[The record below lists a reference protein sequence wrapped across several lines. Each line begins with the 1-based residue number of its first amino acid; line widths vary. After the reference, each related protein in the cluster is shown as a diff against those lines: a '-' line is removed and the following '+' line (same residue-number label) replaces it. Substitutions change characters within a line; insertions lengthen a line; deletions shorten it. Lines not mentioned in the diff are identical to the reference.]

1 MLHKYSLRDFNNIIF
16 KGFSVTL
23 PDDTINKVNDI
34 AKHVGSPNY
43 IKTPSFQKAPRSHEP
58 SSSNSKRKRDKNEAH
73 ALWSKMTPFQP
84 TKLDEK
90 TGVDADINEIRCSL
104 NKLTDKNTC
113 EITDKIVGILDKLI
127 ALPDEE
133 GKPTSLQNIER
144 VGNAIFDIASTNR
157 FFSRVYAE
165 VYAALYSK
173 YEVMQTLLTNNYESF
188 LQQFSTIEYASPEID
203 YNEFCRV
210 NKVNERRRTLSAF
223 YLNLYFSGV
232 LTFDKIEYLV
242 EYMLQKI
249 LALIEEEDNIAE
261 VDEYTENINILFDKD
276 AEYDESIKINDKS
289 IKETVEMLAKTK
301 IKSYPSLS
309 SKCVFKYMD
318 MCGM

>member
-1 MLHKYSLRDFNNIIF
+1 
-16 KGFSVTL
+16 VTL

-43 IKTPSFQKAPRSHEP
+43 IRTPSFQKAPHSHEN
-58 SSSNSKRKRDKNEAH
+58 SSSASKRKRDKNEAH
-73 ALWSKMTPFQP
+73 ALWSKMKPFQP
-84 TKLDEK
+84 TKMDEK
-90 TGVDADINEIRCSL
+90 TGIDADINEIRCSL

-113 EITDKIVGILDKLI
+113 EITDKIIDIIDKLV

-133 GKPTSLQNIER
+133 DKPTSVQNIER

-173 YEVMQTLLTNNYESF
+173 YEVMQTLLNNNYDSF

-210 NKVNERRRTLSAF
+210 NKINERRRTLSAF
-223 YLNLYFSGV
+223 YLNLYFSSV

-242 EYMLQKI
+242 EYMLKKI
-249 LALIEEEDNIAE
+249 LALITEEDKIAE
-261 VDEYTENINILFDKD
+261 VDEYSENVSILFDKD
-276 AEYDESIKINDKS
+276 AEYDESIKINNMT

>member
-1 MLHKYSLRDFNNIIF
+1 MLLKYSLRDFNNIIF

-23 PDDTINKVNDI
+23 PDDTIDKVNDI

-43 IKTPSFQKAPRSHEP
+43 IRTPSFQKAPHP
-58 SSSNSKRKRDKNEAH
+58 NDNSSSTSKRKRDKNEAH
-73 ALWSKMTPFQP
+73 ALWSKMKPFQP
-84 TKLDEK
+84 TKMDEK

-104 NKLTDKNTC
+104 NKLTDKNAC
-113 EITDKIVGILDKLI
+113 EITDKIIDIIDKLV

-133 GKPTSLQNIER
+133 GKPTSMQNIER

-173 YEVMQTLLTNNYESF
+173 YEVMQTLLNNNYESF

-242 EYMLQKI
+242 EYMLEKI
-249 LALIEEEDNIAE
+249 LALIQEKDKVAE
-261 VDEYTENINILFDKD
+261 VDEYTENVSILFDKD
-276 AEYDESIKINDKS
+276 AEYNESIKINNMS

-301 IKSYPSLS
+301 IKSHPSLS

>member
-1 MLHKYSLRDFNNIIF
+1 MLHNYSLRDFNNIIF

-23 PDDTINKVNDI
+23 PDDTINKVNNI
-34 AKHVGSPNY
+34 AKLVGSPNY
-43 IKTPSFQKAPRSHEP
+43 IKTPSFQKAPHSHEH
-58 SSSNSKRKRDKNEAH
+58 SSSNSKRKRDKTEAH
-73 ALWSKMTPFQP
+73 ALWSKMKPFNA
-84 TKLDEK
+84 TKVDEK

-113 EITDKIVGILDKLI
+113 EITDKIVVIIDKLI

-133 GKPTSLQNIER
+133 DKPPSLQNIER

-173 YEVMQTLLTNNYESF
+173 YEVMQTLLIHNYESF
-188 LQQFSTIEYASPEID
+188 LQQFSNIEYASPEID

-210 NKVNERRRTLSAF
+210 NKVNDRRRTLSAF

-249 LALIEEEDNIAE
+249 LALITEEGKVAE
-261 VDEYTENINILFDKD
+261 VDEYTENVNILFDKD
-276 AEYDESIKINDKS
+276 AEYADTIKINNMS
-289 IKETVEMLAKTK
+289 VKETVEMLAKSK

-318 MCGM
+318 MCGI